1 MNTLRTIRFLGSDAE
16 LWHQVI
22 SRPAVPGEPLFP
34 CLHGQGAG
42 FGAETHLVTML
53 HLEMRNDMES
63 RGRDLLRC
71 RHVFRLL

>member
-1 MNTLRTIRFLGSDAE
+1 MLSCDTKLYPDLLCQGNPCS
-16 LWHQVI
+16 
-22 SRPAVPGEPLFP
+22 PACMGRVQALV
-34 CLHGQGAG
+34 
-42 FGAETHLVTML
+42 AETHLVTML